1 MAIANAR
8 LSPARLSFLCQY
20 LQGTV
25 VLKHY
30 ISRHARRWHTQ
41 FFGYKRSCFLI
52 LTGGLL
58 LDSVQLKSDRVRSW
72 IQSSSQTG
80 PSSVFKLDP
89 VLFLS
94 WTQSNSHPVT
104 TNNSWRTLDWGKN
117 WTRKPQGMGIAD
129 WFQTKWRTVAV
140 TNTSQH
146 GVWRLI
152 LDKWGL
158 AD

>member
-30 ISRHARRWHTQ
+30 ISRYARKWHTQ

-72 IQSSSQTG
+72 IQSSSQIG
-80 PSSVFKLDP
+80 PSSLLKLDP
-89 VLFLS
+89 VQLPPSNHQQFLE
-94 WTQSNSHPVT
+94 NVG
-104 TNNSWRTLDWGKN
+104 LGKRIEPEN
-117 WTRKPQGMGIAD
+117 PKA
-129 WFQTKWRTVAV
+129 
-140 TNTSQH
+140 
-146 GVWRLI
+146 
-152 LDKWGL
+152 WGL
-158 AD
+158 QTDSKLNGEL